1 MNLIKGCSDLLAR
14 QLTNRF
20 KLSERES
27 SYLDYG
33 LQLIL
38 GYLLE
43 LVFILLI
50 GYLLGIFWPLA
61 FAQFCFIAFRYFAG
75 GLHMPTY
82 FLCFTTSLLVFIVI
96 GLLIRFV
103 QPGLPV
109 LFIWLFFVTL
119 LSILVVHKYAPADT
133 EIIPIKDP
141 EVRKKLKKRAQQV
154 ITGWSILSLLLI
166 YIFPASQQLV
176 FAGSLGI
183 LAELP
188 SLHPFFCGLIDRYFP
203 AHD

>member
-1 MNLIKGCSDLLAR
+1 MNVIKDCSDFLAR

-43 LVFILLI
+43 LVFILLV
-50 GYLLGIFWPLA
+50 GYLLGVFWPLA
-61 FAQFCFIAFRYFAG
+61 FAHFCFVVFRYYAG

-82 FLCFTTSLLVFIVI
+82 FLCFTTTLLVFIVI

-103 QPGLPV
+103 LPGLTAMFIC
-109 LFIWLFFVTL
+109 LFVVTL
-119 LSILVVHKYAPADT
+119 LSILLVNKYAPADT

-141 EVRKKLKKRAQQV
+141 VLRKKLKKRAQQV
-154 ITGWSILSLLLI
+154 ITGWFILSLLLI

-188 SLHPFFCGLIDRYFP
+188 SLHPFFYGLIDRYFP

>member
-1 MNLIKGCSDLLAR
+1 MNLIKDCSDFLAR
-14 QLTNRF
+14 QFTNRF

-50 GYLLGIFWPLA
+50 GYLLGVFWPLVVA
-61 FAQFCFIAFRYFAG
+61 HFCFVAFRQCAG

-103 QPGLPV
+103 QPGLPA
-109 LFIWLFFVTL
+109 LFIWLFVVTL
-119 LSILVVHKYAPADT
+119 LSILLVNKYAPADT

-141 EVRKKLKKRAQQV
+141 VLRKKLKKRAQPV
-154 ITGWSILSLLLI
+154 ITGWFILSLLLI
-166 YIFPASQQLV
+166 YIFPAS
-176 FAGSLGI
+176 
-183 LAELP
+183 
-188 SLHPFFCGLIDRYFP
+188 
-203 AHD
+203 

>member
-1 MNLIKGCSDLLAR
+1 MNLIKDCSDFLAR
-14 QLTNRF
+14 QFTNRF

-50 GYLLGIFWPLA
+50 GYLLGVFWPLVVA
-61 FAQFCFIAFRYFAG
+61 HFCFVAFRQCAG

-103 QPGLPV
+103 QPGLPA
-109 LFIWLFFVTL
+109 LFIWLFVVTL
-119 LSILVVHKYAPADT
+119 LSILLVNKYAPADT

-141 EVRKKLKKRAQQV
+141 VLRKKLKKRAQQV
-154 ITGWSILSLLLI
+154 ITGWFILSLLLI

-188 SLHPFFCGLIDRYFP
+188 SLHPFFYGLIDRYFP

>member
-1 MNLIKGCSDLLAR
+1 MNVIKDCSDFLTR

-43 LVFILLI
+43 LLFILLI
-50 GYLLGIFWPLA
+50 GYLLGVFWPLVIA
-61 FAQFCFIAFRYFAG
+61 HFCFVAFRQYAG

-82 FLCFTTSLLVFIVI
+82 LLCFTTSLLAFIVI

-103 QPGLPV
+103 QPGLPALV
-109 LFIWLFFVTL
+109 IWLFVVTL
-119 LSILVVHKYAPADT
+119 LSILSVHKYAPADT

-141 EVRKKLKKRAQQV
+141 VLRKKLKKRAQQV
-154 ITGWSILSLLLI
+154 ITGWFILSLLLI

-188 SLHPFFCGLIDRYFP
+188 SLHPFFYGLIDRYFP

>member
-1 MNLIKGCSDLLAR
+1 MNLIKDCSDFLAR

-33 LQLIL
+33 LQLVL

-43 LVFILLI
+43 LVFILLV

-61 FAQFCFIAFRYFAG
+61 FAHVCFVVFRQCAG

-82 FLCFTTSLLVFIVI
+82 FLCFITSLLVFIVI

-103 QPGLPV
+103 QPGLPA
-109 LFIWLFFVTL
+109 LFIWLFLVTL
-119 LSILVVHKYAPADT
+119 LSILLVNKYAPADT

-141 EVRKKLKKRAQQV
+141 VLRKKLKKRAQQV
-154 ITGWSILSLLLI
+154 ITGWFILSLLLI
-166 YIFPASQQLV
+166 YIFPASHQLV

-183 LAELP
+183 MAELP
-188 SLHPFFCGLIDRYFP
+188 SLHPFFYGLIERYFP